1 MDLLSPAHLVSKERR
16 RMEEAGAEVREVRA
30 QVDEPS
36 IDEDDK
42 GLIVYIVLIKVYMH
56 FMHCI

>member
-1 MDLLSPAHLVSKERR
+1 
-16 RMEEAGAEVREVRA
+16 MEEAGAEVREVRA

-42 GLIVYIVLIKVYMH
+42 GLIVYITLIKVYMH